1 MFERR
6 THRLQNQLVLIL
18 TLTVVIS
25 CKHLDEEKMRAI
37 EKLKMNAKQYKRVEN
52 LHLRLYGSAMTG
64 LLGAVGRETYKK
76 LSPERAEKL
85 SSCLENTK
93 EYDLQSGAKCIVE
106 AWESRLSQRLR
117 KFGKSKHLQNEVAIE
132 SKRKVT
138 PRLLKYRK
146 DKQRRKRSYSN
157 FINEPEEEKFR
168 PKSMSRPP
176 PLQSAASNV
185 SLTSV
190 GARLFLNGFRQL
202 RNSTT
207 KENADVN
214 LHKLQKLI
222 EARSEARQYKRTLAD
237 VVLDRRGKK
246 RTRKTA
252 SERIKALMTEE
263 AKQPLMERAYE
274 LLDTL
279 EKHNQKLNL
288 QALSP
293 KFLSIVK
300 DKRQKDVGQLL
311 SPNLFPL
318 YKDKD
323 AILPIPD
330 VLETAG
336 LTETERTAFLDL
348 IIEASGANDMIKE
361 MTQMLD
367 NSEARLLNDDIN
379 NVTNLIQKQFRTLHE
394 SLSEEQKQE
403 MKEREFA
410 FLNRSQLEMIYGH
423 KGNIVA
429 VEITVALG
437 LMDKVPFDLD
447 EYEKWRP
454 SNLKTGLM
462 HMVRSVANGKPLA
475 SAELSPRRVKRQFEP
490 EPGVVVTFEPT
501 ILSPFVFAPDIL
513 EGAVLG
519 PTILSPSLFSPEIL
533 APVLLSP
540 VIFSPSIGDPLILSP
555 YILSPKMIGGE
566 IFAAYI
572 LSPYAISPNI
582 LHPFVL
588 SPLILSPHMMSPDI
602 LSPNFLNAI
611 VLNPYF
617 LSPAILTESAFV
629 YDILSPSFLS

>member
-394 SLSEEQKQE
+394 SL
-403 MKEREFA
+403 
-410 FLNRSQLEMIYGH
+410 
-423 KGNIVA
+423 
-429 VEITVALG
+429 
-437 LMDKVPFDLD
+437 MDKVPFDLD

>member
-1 MFERR
+1 MFERCI
-6 THRLQNQLVLIL
+6 HRLQNQLLLIL
-18 TLTVVIS
+18 TLTAVIS
-25 CKHLDEEKMRAI
+25 CKYLDKEKMRAI
-37 EKLKMNAKQYKRVEN
+37 EKLKMDAKQYKRVEN

-76 LSPERAEKL
+76 LSVEIQ
-85 SSCLENTK
+85 K

-106 AWESRLSQRLR
+106 AWESRLSQRLA
-117 KFGKSKHLQNEVAIE
+117 KFGKSKRLQNEVAIE
-132 SKRKVT
+132 SNRKFI
-138 PRLLKYRK
+138 PRLLKYRN
-146 DKQRRKRSYSN
+146 DKQRKKRSYSN
-157 FINEPEEEKFR
+157 FIDEPEEEKFR
-168 PKSMSRPP
+168 PKSMNRLP
-176 PLQSAASNV
+176 PLQSAASNI
-185 SLTSV
+185 SLTSI

-202 RNSTT
+202 RNLTT
-207 KENADVN
+207 KENAYVN

-222 EARSEARQYKRTLAD
+222 ETRSEARQYKRTLAD
-237 VVLDRRGKK
+237 VVLDRRGEK
-246 RTRKTA
+246 RTRKSA
-252 SERIKALMTEE
+252 SERIKALMIDEV
-263 AKQPLMERAYE
+263 KQPLMERAYE

-288 QALSP
+288 RALSP
-293 KFLSIVK
+293 KFLSVVK
-300 DKRQKDVGQLL
+300 NKRQEDVGQLL

-318 YKDKD
+318 YKEKD
-323 AILPIPD
+323 AVLPIPD
-330 VLETAG
+330 MLETAG

-348 IIEASGANDMIKE
+348 IIEASGAKDIIEE
-361 MTQMLD
+361 MTQML
-367 NSEARLLNDDIN
+367 NTSEARLLNNDIN
-379 NVTNLIQKQFRTLHE
+379 NVTNLIQNQFRVLHE
-394 SLSEEQKQE
+394 SLSEEQRQE

-423 KGNIVA
+423 KGKTIA
-429 VEITVALG
+429 LEIFLALG

-454 SNLKTGLM
+454 SDLKKGLM
-462 HMVRSVANGKPLA
+462 QMVRSIADGKPLA
-475 SAELSPRRVKRQFEP
+475 SAELSPRRVKRQFNE
-490 EPGVVVTFEPT
+490 EEGVLVTFEPT
-501 ILSPFVFAPDIL
+501 ILS
-513 EGAVLG
+513 GAVLG
-519 PTILSPSLFSPEIL
+519 PTILSPSIFSPEIL

-572 LSPYAISPNI
+572 LS
-582 LHPFVL
+582 HV
-588 SPLILSPHMMSPDI
+588 